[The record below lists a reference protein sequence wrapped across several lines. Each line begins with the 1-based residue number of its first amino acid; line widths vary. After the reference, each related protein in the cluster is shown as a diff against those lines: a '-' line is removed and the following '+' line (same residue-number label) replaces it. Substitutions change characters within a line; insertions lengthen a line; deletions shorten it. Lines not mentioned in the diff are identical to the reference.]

1 MAQFSDGGPRG
12 NRRHKRTAQLTAE
25 VRRLIKAG
33 VPEDLRQAI
42 KQVRALWW
50 EIVSAQAAFWVYQHQ
65 ELEKQVGEMSD
76 QPRAD
81 RLFAQERAFISQ
93 NNGIGLQNVLR
104 ERWNLL
110 PEKVVEGVQ
119 RGYQSGVVRVK

>member
-1 MAQFSDGGPRG
+1 
-12 NRRHKRTAQLTAE
+12 